1 MTRVLALH
9 RESMKKTMKP
19 TINKIDTHLGVELRV
34 VAMVIVTV
42 IIVTEV
48 TVTMVMVT
56 VVIVTVE
63 IVIVLSVTVGL
74 GFPYVLTFSRS
85 CLFMVL
91 LSEKNLPSL
100 II

>member
-63 IVIVLSVTVGL
+63 IVIVLS
-74 GFPYVLTFSRS
+74 FSRS